1 MQFAFGSFLRQM
13 LTIILSSIGFS
24 QYSLQYQ
31 ILAFLFM
38 GNYHELVTS
47 AFWPQNSF
55 WKAAGSQKSL
65 GLILSKFHKLSKTQF
80 ICQGNGDNEVDSIDT
95 VMINLGQM
103 PPPSLPATI
112 PGNEISAYIKSK
124 VPFPHPCLFFCSHW
138 SSLCGLW
145 GTLCLSLS

>member
-24 QYSLQYQ
+24 QYSLRYQ

-65 GLILSKFHKLSKTQF
+65 GLILNKFHKLSKTQF

-112 PGNEISAYIKSK
+112 PGNEISA
-124 VPFPHPCLFFCSHW
+124 
-138 SSLCGLW
+138 
-145 GTLCLSLS
+145 